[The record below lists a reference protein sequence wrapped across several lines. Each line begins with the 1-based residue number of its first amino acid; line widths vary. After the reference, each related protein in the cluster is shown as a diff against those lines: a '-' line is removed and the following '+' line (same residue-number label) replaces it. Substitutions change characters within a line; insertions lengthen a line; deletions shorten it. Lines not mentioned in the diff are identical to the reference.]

1 MCFHTKFDFGHF
13 CCGINRGS
21 LKSCQI
27 SWNLLLTCPTDL
39 QQSPTYTMASSWP
52 TVCRADS
59 GLSQEF
65 IADVLHGHAAISN
78 TIASSWPTVCSRL
91 GADLG
96 LRNSLL
102 TCPTDLKQCPT
113 PWPVLGLRTV
123 LQQQVGGKS
132 WPQELIADVPNG
144 LEAISMTIG
153 PTAFAPGFGLRNVFW
168 PTVLA
173 PCRMDTSWPTWC
185 STEKLI
191 EI

>member
-52 TVCRADS
+52 TVC
-59 GLSQEF
+59 
-65 IADVLHGHAAISN
+65 
-78 TIASSWPTVCSRL
+78 SRL

-102 TCPTDLKQCPT
+102 MCPTDLKQCPT

-132 WPQELIADVPNG
+132 WLQELIADVPNG

>member
-1 MCFHTKFDFGHF
+1 MWD
-13 CCGINRGS
+13 
-21 LKSCQI
+21 
-27 SWNLLLTCPTDL
+27 
-39 QQSPTYTMASSWP
+39 QSRITEKLP
-52 TVCRADS
+52 DQ
-59 GLSQEF
+59 LEF
-65 IADVLHGHAAISN
+65 IADVPNGLAAISN
-78 TIASSWPTVCSRL
+78 TRPVLGLLFAAGWGQILASVRSSLLTRRL

-173 PCRMDTSWPTWC
+173 PCRLDTSWPTWC